1 MLYVSSLDRKS
12 GLYGVTDTDDGVTD
26 YLSPQELIEVAKQLE
41 NSKPP
46 IHIKGVKGTKI
57 GVVSVTKQIAKEG
70 FGRIR
75 EQVNQLVSNWGEDT
89 CMEVAR
95 GAHFVK
101 QIKGLPL
108 PEMQKV
114 TASYV
119 YPKEIDEVVTSA
131 QPYTNQVHE
140 VNVTD
145 KNAVINALQN
155 NVCLVLQHKTNG
167 VLTAFICTG
176 SFEVEDSIYEPGFFE
191 TVYLTKQLYNYTYN
205 INKVRPKVEK
215 DDSKPKNPNLLNVM
229 SCSLRFRNDG
239 VRHDK
244 GNMVLSS
251 PFYTLNLERLFGMY
265 ILDNPSALGNT
276 ILGEFHRSQHLGTYD
291 FDFDMWQ
298 DILKCCEDG
307 TNYFGNHDNFMKYV
321 NTDTLDH
328 AVNVYDV
335 IERFQSDFDYIE
347 YLRGQGYSFNYKG

>member
-1 MLYVSSLDRKS
+1 MLYVSSFNRQNN
-12 GLYGVTDTDDGVTD
+12 LYGVTDTEDGVTE
-26 YLSPQELIEVAKQLE
+26 YLNPQELIAVASQLAT
-41 NSKPP
+41 NKPP
-46 IHIKGVKGTKI
+46 VQIKGVQGTKVR
-57 GVVSVTKQIAKEG
+57 VVSSSKQISNEG
-70 FGRIR
+70 FGRIKD
-75 EQVNQLVSNWGEDT
+75 QVQRLVSSWGEDT

-101 QIKGLPL
+101 KIKGLPL

-119 YPKEIDEVVTSA
+119 YPKEIDEVVMSA
-131 QPYTNQVHE
+131 QPYTDQVHE

-145 KNAVINALQN
+145 KNAVINALRN

-176 SFEVEDSIYEPGFFE
+176 SFAVQDKIYEPGFFE
-191 TVYLTKQLYNYTYN
+191 TVYLTKQLYGYTYN

-215 DDSKPKNPNLLNVM
+215 DDSKPKNPSLLNVM

-244 GNMVLSS
+244 DNLVLSS
-251 PFYTLNLERLFGMY
+251 PFYTVNLERLFGMY
-265 ILDNPSALGNT
+265 ILDNPSTLGNT
-276 ILGEFHRSQHLGTYD
+276 ILSEFHKSQHLGLYD

-307 TNYFGNHDNFMKYV
+307 TNYFGNHDAFMKYV
-321 NTDTLDH
+321 DTDTLDH
-328 AVNVYDV
+328 AVELDSI

-347 YLRGQGYSFNYKG
+347 YLRGQDYSFNYKG

>member
-1 MLYVSSLDRKS
+1 MLYVSSLDRQK
-12 GLYGVTDTDDGVTD
+12 GVYGVTDTEDGVTE
-26 YLSPQELIEVAKQLE
+26 YLTPQQLIEAAAHLE
-41 NSKPP
+41 AGNPP
-46 IHIKGVKGTKI
+46 IHIKGVRGTKI
-57 GVVSVTKQIAKEG
+57 GVVSATKQITKEG
-70 FGRIR
+70 FGRIKD
-75 EQVNQLVSNWGEDT
+75 QVERLVSNWDEFT

-101 QIKGLPL
+101 KIKGLPL

-114 TASYV
+114 TASYE
-119 YPKEIDEVVTSA
+119 YPKEIDEVVMAA

-145 KNAVINALQN
+145 KNAVINALRN

-176 SFEVEDSIYEPGFFE
+176 SFAVQDKIYEPGFFE

-205 INKVRPKVEK
+205 INSVRPKVDK
-215 DDSKPKNPNLLNVM
+215 QDNKVKNPNLLNVM

-244 GNMVLSS
+244 DNLVLSS

-265 ILDNPSALGNT
+265 ILDNPSTIGNT
-276 ILGEFHRSQHLGTYD
+276 ILNEFHKSQHLGLYD
-291 FDFDMWQ
+291 FDFNMWQ
-298 DILKCCEDG
+298 DILMCCEDG
-307 TNYFGNHDNFMKYV
+307 TNYFGNHDFFMKYID
-321 NTDTLDH
+321 TDTLDRVVD
-328 AVNVYDV
+328 VNSI